1 MGYVDIHGHY
11 AWDIDDGI
19 STKNEA
25 EQALALAREQG
36 ISDIVATPHFTSGFM
51 SSDIKDIALD
61 RINELKELARQFDIN
76 VYSGCELMLNEN
88 STEVVEKDLF
98 LPIENTH
105 YVLCE
110 YNVIKP
116 TDSFME
122 HFDDYLRAIIKKGYI
137 PIVAHIERYFHSVL
151 DIDYVQYLID
161 LGCVIQVNTTSIL
174 DKQSLHHKNAMT
186 LLDRNMVH
194 VIGTDTHRAQG
205 GRIPNMQ
212 ECYKYLVKYGYPK
225 AYCQLLMDEN
235 AHQILLDKPTTHP
248 KYKRHLIK
256 KMLHHK

>member
-19 STKNEA
+19 STRIEA
-25 EQALALAREQG
+25 EQALELAAEQG

-51 SSDIKDIALD
+51 SDNLKEVAIS
-61 RINELKELARQFDIN
+61 RINELKELAKQFKIN

-122 HFDDYLRAIIKKGYI
+122 HFDDYLRAIIKKGYV
-137 PIVAHIERYFHSVL
+137 PVVAHIERYFHSEVDL
-151 DIDYVQYLID
+151 DYVSYLID
-161 LGCVIQVNTTSIL
+161 MGCVIQVNTTSIL
-174 DKQSLHHKNAMT
+174 DKKSIHHKNAML
-186 LLDRNMVH
+186 LLDHNMVH
-194 VIGTDTHRAQG
+194 VIGTDTHRSQG
-205 GRIPNMQ
+205 KRIPNMK
-212 ECYKYLVKYGYPK
+212 ECYSYLVKYGYPK
-225 AYCQLLMDEN
+225 DYCQLLMDEN
-235 AHQILLDKPTTHP
+235 AHQILKDQPITHP
-248 KYKRHLIK
+248 NYKRNIIK
-256 KMLHHK
+256 KMIHHK